1 MTATGRTHRSLEA
14 LEHAERGV
22 GVELAGG
29 EVRECLVVEVTN
41 RELLAMLRLDDDD
54 DDDDERA
61 GAVGREREQL
71 PARQQLALGIKGAD
85 ATDAQSPPAEGGL
98 GDLRM
103 SSAGSYLARL
113 QGCVG
118 SLRQPVAGRSDRPR
132 CRPLPAFGA
141 SAWVSRGARF
151 DEPCLVGVDDGLGA
165 VAEVELG
172 VDTCDVGL
180 DGRVADDQLGGDLGV
195 GVAAGDELEPRARAG

>member
-29 EVRECLVVEVTN
+29 EVRERLVVEVTN

-54 DDDDERA
+54 DGERA

-103 SSAGSYLARL
+103 F
-113 QGCVG
+113 VG
-118 SLRQPVAGRSDRPR
+118 G
-132 CRPLPAFGA
+132 
-141 SAWVSRGARF
+141 
-151 DEPCLVGVDDGLGA
+151 
-165 VAEVELG
+165 
-172 VDTCDVGL
+172 
-180 DGRVADDQLGGDLGV
+180 
-195 GVAAGDELEPRARAG
+195 